1 MTIRDE
7 ELAEPTEELYI
18 DLESLSSSAVIKGC
32 PSSAT
37 VYILNDDCEFAHT
50 HTQGTHKISDRA
62 FLLFIIYLVS

>member
-7 ELAEPTEELYI
+7 GLAEPTEEFYI

-37 VYILNDDCEFAHT
+37 VYVLNDDCEFAPMH
-50 HTQGTHKISDRA
+50 
-62 FLLFIIYLVS
+62 L